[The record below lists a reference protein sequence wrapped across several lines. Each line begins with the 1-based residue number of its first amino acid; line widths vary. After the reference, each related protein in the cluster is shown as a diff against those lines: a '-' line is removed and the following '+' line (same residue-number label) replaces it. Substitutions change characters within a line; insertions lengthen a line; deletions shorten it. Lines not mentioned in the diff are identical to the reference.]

1 MDKIIVNFQPFTL
14 KQKVSIYQNDSCI
27 RTVEVSQDR
36 ISDVVAGF
44 SKEYGITNVNLI
56 GSETYLSKF
65 KENILKATSYE
76 KEKYNV
82 EIISR
87 R

>member
-14 KQKVSIYQNDSCI
+14 KQKVSIYQGGCRI
-27 RTVEVSQDR
+27 KTVEVSQDR
-36 ISDVVAGF
+36 ISDVVTGF
-44 SKEYGITNVNLI
+44 SKEYNITNIDLI
-56 GSETYLSKF
+56 GSEAYLSKF
-65 KENILKATSYE
+65 KENILKTTSYK

-82 EIISR
+82 EIIPR